1 MGVEVLPSILFLHI
15 CSLEVYRMASWRSAD
30 ESEEWWKLAEDGW
43 AQQGQEDAA
52 WPTFNDDL
60 TIKMFTML
68 ESTRGDM
75 RILKEVMQT
84 HQASLGSIQEDMSI
98 LKEVCQTMRTHQA
111 SVFRRSVTL
120 GEQLCEMQKKQLAI
134 EATNTKQM
142 SMLIQESRALTDIC
156 KKMQDSSFI

>member
-1 MGVEVLPSILFLHI
+1 M
-15 CSLEVYRMASWRSAD
+15 
-30 ESEEWWKLAEDGW
+30 
-43 AQQGQEDAA
+43 
-52 WPTFNDDL
+52 FNDDL
-60 TIKMFTML
+60 AIKMFTML

-75 RILKEVMQT
+75 LILKEVMQT

-98 LKEVCQTMRTHQA
+98 LEEVCQTMRTHRT

-142 SMLIQESRALTDIC
+142 SIY
-156 KKMQDSSFI
+156 KKVVH